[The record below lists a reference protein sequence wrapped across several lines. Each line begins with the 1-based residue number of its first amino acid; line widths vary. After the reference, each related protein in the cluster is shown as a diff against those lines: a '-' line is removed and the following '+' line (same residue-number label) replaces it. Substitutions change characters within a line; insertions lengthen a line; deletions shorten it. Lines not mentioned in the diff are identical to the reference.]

1 MNDLDSFD
9 DNKKKCV
16 QCKKYFDKES
26 FEVVEYAG
34 KTLVSTACK
43 DCELKNWA
51 KFFEKPNSVSPKY
64 E

>member
-26 FEVVEYAG
+26 FEVVESVG
-34 KTLVSTACK
+34 KVLVCTACQ
-43 DCELKNWA
+43 DCNKKSWEKFLKSSRG
-51 KFFEKPNSVSPKY
+51 FY
-64 E
+64 ES